1 VTDDDRSV
9 LFFFG
14 AMSPYSWLAAERI
27 GALIP
32 DARWRPVFAGG
43 LFKARDRTSWGL
55 TDRRAAGMADCEARA
70 RAYGLGEIRWPQPW
84 PTVDVDVGRAMLF
97 ARERGRLEAFAL
109 EAMRLAFREGHDLG
123 ELPVILTAG
132 RRAGLDGAELED
144 AVRAPRLKAA
154 LREATDDA
162 LARGVFGV
170 PTFVVRDRLFW
181 GDDQLEHVARA
192 TADLRV

>member
-1 VTDDDRSV
+1 VTHDGRAV

-14 AMSPYSWLAAERI
+14 AMSPYSWFAAERI

-32 DARWRPVFAGG
+32 DARWRPVFAGA
-43 LFKARDRTSWGL
+43 LFKARNRTSWGL
-55 TDRRAAGMADCEARA
+55 TDRRAVGMADCEARA
-70 RAYGLGEIRWPQPW
+70 RAHGLGEIRWPDPW

-109 EAMRLAFREGHDLG
+109 EAMRLAFREGHDLA
-123 ELPVILTAG
+123 EIPVILMAAG
-132 RRAGLDGAELED
+132 RAGLDRGELEG
-144 AVRAPRLKAA
+144 AVRAPRLKTA

-170 PTFVVRDRLFW
+170 PTVVVGDRLFW
-181 GDDQLEHVARA
+181 GDDRLEDAASRRA
-192 TADLRV
+192 G